1 MQVCQAQQWAQ
12 QQGLERLDAD
22 LLLAFVLGHTRTWL
36 FTWPERELNDD
47 QQQRFGDLV
56 LRRVRGEPIAHL
68 VGEREFWSLPL
79 QINASTLIPRP
90 DTERLVEAVLDRFD
104 QSARQVADLG
114 TGTGAIALALA
125 SERPHWI
132 ISALDVEPAAVAL
145 AHNNAERLGLPVST
159 SQSDWCA
166 ALADQSQD
174 ILVSNPPYIAD
185 DDVHLTQGDLRF
197 EPRTALVAADAGMAD
212 IRRLIDQ
219 GRRVLVPEGWLFLEH
234 GWTQGSAVRAWFEHQ
249 GYSSVT
255 TVQDWGQRDRV
266 SFGQWRKAV

>member
-1 MQVCQAQQWAQ
+1 VFSGILDLDDVMV
-12 QQGLERLDAD
+12 ERI
-22 LLLAFVLGHTRTWL
+22 LLATALQKNEQRIVSGILDKLREDQNIALQAESFRTLGVNYAAQL
-36 FTWPERELNDD
+36 DL
-47 QQQRFGDLV
+47 QRQYL
-56 LRRVRGEPIAHL
+56 EYA
-68 VGEREFWSLPL
+68 
-79 QINASTLIPRP
+79 NALHS
-90 DTERLVEAVLDRFD
+90 
-104 QSARQVADLG
+104 G
-114 TGTGAIALALA
+114 IALALA
-125 SERPHWI
+125 CERPHWI

-197 EPRTALVAADAGMAD
+197 EPRTALVAADSGMAD